1 MQDTTKHQ
9 GLRNRLV
16 EEIKSKGISDS
27 IVLNAIQK
35 IPRHWF
41 IDSDFE
47 HFAYLDR
54 PFAIAND
61 QTISQPYTVA
71 YQSSLL
77 HIQKGDKVLEIGTGS
92 GYQAAILFAMG
103 AQVYSIERHEELYTK
118 TKNLLKKIGLPVH
131 TFLGDG
137 TIGLENEAPFDK
149 ILVTAGANQ
158 VPKALFNQLK
168 VGGMLVI
175 PLGKTIDTQEMIRV
189 TKTSKDNFKT
199 ERFDTFKFVP
209 LIGKNGWPEK

>member
-1 MQDTTKHQ
+1 MQDTIKHQ
-9 GLRNRLV
+9 GLRNRLI
-16 EEIKSKGISDS
+16 EEIKNKGISDS

-41 IDSDFE
+41 IDNDFE
-47 HFAYLDR
+47 HFAYQDR
-54 PFAIAND
+54 PFAIANE

-118 TKNLLKKIGLPVH
+118 TKNLLKKIGIPVQ

-137 TIGLENEAPFDK
+137 TIGLANEAPFDK

-168 VGGMLVI
+168 IGGMLVI

-189 TKTSKDNFKT
+189 TKISNDNFKT
-199 ERFDTFKFVP
+199 EKFDTFKFVP

>member
-1 MQDTTKHQ
+1 LQDTIKHQ
-9 GLRNRLV
+9 GLRNRLI
-16 EEIKSKGISDS
+16 EEIKNKGISDS

-41 IDSDFE
+41 IDNDFE
-47 HFAYLDR
+47 HFAYQDR
-54 PFAIAND
+54 PFAIANE

-118 TKNLLKKIGLPVH
+118 TKNLLKKIGIPVQ

-137 TIGLENEAPFDK
+137 TIGLANEAPFDK

-168 VGGMLVI
+168 IGGMLVI

-189 TKTSKDNFKT
+189 TKISNDNFKT
-199 ERFDTFKFVP
+199 EKFDTFKFVP

>member
-1 MQDTTKHQ
+1 MQDTIKHQ

-16 EEIKSKGISDS
+16 EEIKNKGINDTN
-27 IVLNAIQK
+27 VLNAIRK

-41 IDSDFE
+41 IDHDFE
-47 HFAYLDR
+47 HFAYQDR
-54 PFAIAND
+54 PFAIASD

-77 HIQKGDKVLEIGTGS
+77 NIKQGDKVLEIGTGS
-92 GYQAAILFAMG
+92 GYQAAVLYAMG
-103 AQVYSIERHEELYTK
+103 AHVYTIERHEELYTK
-118 TKNLLKKIGLPVH
+118 TKSLLKKIGIVVQ
-131 TFLGDG
+131 TYLGDG
-137 TIGLENEAPFDK
+137 TIGLATEAPFDK

-168 VGGMLVI
+168 IGGMLVI

-189 TKTSKDNFKT
+189 TKISKDNFKT

>member
-1 MQDTTKHQ
+1 LQDTIKHQ
-9 GLRNRLV
+9 GLRNRLI
-16 EEIKSKGISDS
+16 EEIKNKGISDS
-27 IVLNAIQK
+27 IVLYAIQK

-41 IDSDFE
+41 IDNDFE
-47 HFAYLDR
+47 HFAYQDR
-54 PFAIAND
+54 PFAIANE

-118 TKNLLKKIGLPVH
+118 TKNLLKKIGIPVQ

-137 TIGLENEAPFDK
+137 TIGLANEAPFDK

-168 VGGMLVI
+168 IGGMLVI

-189 TKTSKDNFKT
+189 TKISNDNFKT
-199 ERFDTFKFVP
+199 EKFDTFKFVP

>member
-1 MQDTTKHQ
+1 MQDTIKHQ

-16 EEIKSKGISDS
+16 EDIKNKGINDS
-27 IVLNAIQK
+27 NVLNAIRK

-41 IDSDFE
+41 IDPDFE
-47 HFAYLDR
+47 HFAYQDR

-61 QTISQPYTVA
+61 QTISQPFTVA

-77 HIQKGDKVLEIGTGS
+77 NIKQGDKVLEIGTGS
-92 GYQAAILFAMG
+92 GYQAAILHALG
-103 AQVYSIERHEELYTK
+103 AYVYTIERHEELYTK
-118 TKNLLKKIGLPVH
+118 TKSLLKKIGIEVQ
-131 TFLGDG
+131 TYLGDG
-137 TIGLENEAPFDK
+137 TIGLANDAPFDK

-168 VGGMLVI
+168 IGGMLVI
-175 PLGKTIDTQEMIRV
+175 PLGKTIDTQEMIRI
-189 TKTSKDNFKT
+189 TKLTKENFKT